1 MSVQNF
7 RACRASSPN
16 LCKPSRAPVHNPMK
30 RVFTP
35 VKKKMVLIVDD
46 DRLAVHIYREK
57 FETQGFKVEV
67 ARDANSA
74 LPTLKKDGVDLVIL
88 DLCLP
93 GINSVELIKNIRSDS
108 DMQSLPVIAF

>member
-30 RVFTP
+30 RVCTP
-35 VKKKMVLIVDD
+35 VKKRTVLIIDD
-46 DRLAVHIYREK
+46 DRLAVHIYRGK
-57 FETQGFKVEV
+57 FETQGFTVDLASDV
-67 ARDANSA
+67 DSA
-74 LPTLKKDGVDLVIL
+74 LQTLKKDVVDLVIL

-93 GINSVELIKNIRSDS
+93 GMGAVELIKNIRSDS
-108 DMQSLPVIAF
+108 GMQSLPV